1 MGTGVQCNDDS
12 ACVRFE
18 AKWSTFYPVRRGGGE
33 GELTNQTKNEHR
45 MGQMVECCLHCSTL
59 LISSNDFVVGLQILQ
74 KQHNCNHFLRTTD

>member
-18 AKWSTFYPVRRGGGE
+18 AKWSTFYPVRWGEEKGE

-45 MGQMVECCLHCSTL
+45 MGQMVECFCTVRLS
-59 LISSNDFVVGLQILQ
+59 
-74 KQHNCNHFLRTTD
+74 